1 MLCRRL
7 QLIGPFFEPALYIQP
22 VHSVKISEE
31 KYFGIFAPV
40 KTLSYVLRKI
50 WCCWFFLSG
59 FLFFL
64 PLYPVFLILLSREAW
79 FPYAWRLKKV
89 WAHWIF
95 FTTGIWY
102 RIRRESHL
110 DPNQAYIIT
119 PNHGSY
125 LDILTTNI
133 AFPNYF
139 HFMGKAELKKIP
151 MFGIFF
157 RRMNISVDRS
167 SVKDSHK
174 AYKRARKDLRKG
186 ISLAIFPEG
195 TIPAISPDLGP
206 FKSGAFKL
214 AIEMQVPIVP
224 ITFLDNWRLFPDN
237 GRERLILRP
246 GCSRIIIHTPIPTRG
261 MTESDAP
268 ALRDKVAQIIR
279 TALEKEGNCPFSFKK
294 AGIEEGQK

>member
-1 MLCRRL
+1 MCSCCP
-7 QLIGPFFEPALYIQP
+7 QVIGPLFEPAFNIQS
-22 VHSVKISEE
+22 VHTVKISEE

-40 KTLSYVLRKI
+40 KTLSYFLRRI
-50 WCCWFFLSG
+50 WCYWFFLSG

-64 PLYPVFLILLSREAW
+64 PLYPVFLILLSREEW
-79 FPYAWRLKKV
+79 FHFAWRLKKV

-95 FTTGIWY
+95 LTTGIWY
-102 RIRRESHL
+102 RIRREGKI
-110 DPNQAYIIT
+110 DPKQAYIIT

-157 RRMNISVDRS
+157 RKMNISVNRS

-186 ISLAIFPEG
+186 ISLTIFPEG
-195 TIPAISPDLGP
+195 TIPANSPSLGP
-206 FKSGAFKL
+206 FKSGAFRL

-237 GRERLILRP
+237 SSERLTLRP
-246 GCSRIIIHTPIPTRG
+246 GISRIVIHEPIPTAG
-261 MTESDAP
+261 LTEKDASE
-268 ALRDKVAQIIR
+268 LRNKVMQVIQK
-279 TALEKEGNCPFSFKK
+279 TLEKEGNCGFSFKT
-294 AGIEEGQK
+294 GQENQDHA

>member
-1 MLCRRL
+1 M
-7 QLIGPFFEPALYIQP
+7 
-22 VHSVKISEE
+22 EE

-40 KTLSYVLRKI
+40 KKLSFLLRRT
-50 WCCWFFLSG
+50 WCYWFFLSG

-79 FPYAWRLKKV
+79 FPYAWRLKKI
-89 WAHWIF
+89 WAHWILF
-95 FTTGIWY
+95 STGIWY
-102 RIRRESHL
+102 RIRREGK
-110 DPNQAYIIT
+110 PEPGKAYIIT

-125 LDILTTNI
+125 LDILTANI

-186 ISLAIFPEG
+186 ISIAIFPEG
-195 TIPAISPDLGP
+195 TIPAHSPQLGP
-206 FKSGAFKL
+206 FKSGAFRL

-224 ITFLDNWRLFPDN
+224 VTFLDNWRLFPDN
-237 GRERLILRP
+237 KRESLLLRP
-246 GCSRIIIHTPIPTRG
+246 GCSRIVVHEAIPTTG
-261 MTESDAP
+261 LTEADAP
-268 ALRDKVAQIIR
+268 ALRDKVYEIIQK
-279 TALEKEGNCPFSFKK
+279 TLEEQGRCPFNLKK
-294 AGIEEGQK
+294 PQ